1 MELTR
6 EDVEKAFA
14 KADKGS
20 FQIYKAVTF
29 GNFSKRGEDHTD

>member
-20 FQIYKAVTF
+20 FQIYKAVKF
-29 GNFSKRGEDHTD
+29 GNFSKGGLGHMD